1 MTIMARRHLGAV
13 APNKFADEAC
23 PTQNY
28 AIFVRFGGIM
38 ILFSIIV
45 DRFVSQFRGLH
56 NKGSPPSVVDG
67 FFRVRL

>member
-38 ILFSIIV
+38 
-45 DRFVSQFRGLH
+45 DFV
-56 NKGSPPSVVDG
+56 
-67 FFRVRL
+67 